1 MRRLFAKLKNVFS
14 RGSAERDLM
23 REVDAHLALLQ
34 DEFERRGMNP
44 ADARFQARRAF
55 GGIEQAKELHRDERS
70 IPWVE
75 QTLQDVRYTVRT
87 LLKSP
92 GFTAVALLTLALG
105 IGANIAIF
113 TIVNAVL
120 LRPLPFPEPERLVR
134 VYDDLNGTGA
144 KDVGLSVPELDDL
157 RDRSGLF
164 ESVSAIFPASAALR
178 GGDRTER
185 VEGLTTS
192 FEYFRLLGASAALGR
207 VIEPSDAV
215 PGFTEA
221 VVISDGLWRRQFG
234 ADPHVLG
241 RRILADEDGYTIV
254 GVMPPDFRHPAQGL
268 TADVE
273 LWTAAGFKANP
284 FPLPPSRA
292 YRYLPGALGR
302 LKPGLTVQQAQQRL
316 DAFVAELSRSYS
328 MEYPAA
334 SRWSVRLESIEES
347 WTGSVRPMLV
357 VLLAAVGFVLLIV
370 AVNLA
375 SLLVARS
382 SARTREIAIRQAL
395 GASRPR
401 LVRQLLTESI
411 LLSLAGGM
419 SAVAVLALGKKSL
432 LALMPA
438 DLPRLN
444 EVHFDARVVAL
455 AFGLSLLT
463 GVLFGLTP
471 ALHASDAE
479 PNGDLKEGARN
490 GSPSARKNRF
500 RGLLVAMEIALSVV
514 LLSAAGL
521 LLHSF
526 WNSMQSN
533 PGFNPNQLT
542 VARIW
547 IPSPN
552 NPEANHY
559 RTAPPIAAMSHEV
572 LRLARELPGV
582 EEAAMGG
589 NNSVPLVSN
598 THKQT
603 PFSLPDE
610 TDSSQKQ
617 RTTETALASP
627 EYFHVLGVP
636 LLRGRGFTEADTDKT
651 KLVAVV
657 SESFA
662 KQYLRKHDLG
672 ARIGFR
678 LAEPETRSYEPRTL
692 EIVGVVGDVHADG
705 LDTPAAPRVYFALY
719 QRPANEMAI
728 FLRGAPNSSATRQ
741 AVAAAVEGVDRDLP
755 VYGIRTMQEM
765 MANSLARR
773 RFALILMA
781 LFGALA
787 LFLASIG
794 IYGVMAY
801 AIGQRSQEFSIR
813 MALGAEPRDIL
824 LLAFRP
830 GVVLTCIGIAV
841 GLVGGFGSAR
851 LMSTLLYGVAPY
863 DPATF
868 GAVVAVL
875 ALVALVAC
883 GIPARRAIRIP
894 LSIALR
900 S

>member
-1 MRRLFAKLKNVFS
+1 MRRFFAKLKNVFS
-14 RGSAERDLM
+14 HGS
-23 REVDAHLALLQ
+23 
-34 DEFERRGMNP
+34 
-44 ADARFQARRAF
+44 
-55 GGIEQAKELHRDERS
+55 GIEQAKELHRDERS

-75 QTLQDVRYTVRT
+75 QTLHDARYALRT

-134 VYDDLNGTGA
+134 VFDDLNGTGA

-164 ESVSAIFPASAALR
+164 ESVSVIFPVSTALR
-178 GGDRTER
+178 GSDRAER
-185 VEGLTTS
+185 IEMLGTS

-221 VVISDGLWRRQFG
+221 AVISDGLWRRQFG
-234 ADPHVLG
+234 ADPHVVG
-241 RRILADEDGYTIV
+241 RRILVDEDAYTIV
-254 GVMPPDFRHPAQGL
+254 GVMPPDFRHPGQGL
-268 TADVE
+268 TGDVE
-273 LWTAAGFKANP
+273 MWLAAGFKADP
-284 FPLPPSRA
+284 FPMPPSRA
-292 YRYLPGALGR
+292 FRYLPGALGR

-316 DAFVAELSRSYS
+316 DAFVAELSRSYPT
-328 MEYPAA
+328 EYPEA
-334 SRWSVRLESIEES
+334 SRWSLRLESIEES
-347 WTGSVRPMLV
+347 WTRSVRPMLV

-382 SARTREIAIRQAL
+382 STRTREIAIRQAL

-401 LVRQLLTESI
+401 LVRQVLTESI
-411 LLSLAGGM
+411 LLSLAGGL
-419 SAVAVLALGKKSL
+419 SAVAVLMLAKKSL
-432 LALMPA
+432 LALMPS

-455 AFGLSLLT
+455 AFALSLLT

-471 ALHASDAE
+471 ALHASDAD
-479 PNGDLKEGARN
+479 PNEDLKEGARG
-490 GSPSARKNRF
+490 GSPSARQNRV
-500 RGLLVAMEIALSVV
+500 RGLLVAVEIAVSVV
-514 LLSAAGL
+514 LLSAAGF

-533 PGFNPNQLT
+533 PGFNPNQLM

-547 IPSPN
+547 IPFPN
-552 NPEANHY
+552 NPQANRY
-559 RTAPPIAAMSHEV
+559 RTVPPIAAMCHEV
-572 LRLARELPGV
+572 LRRARELPGV
-582 EEAAMGG
+582 QEAAMGG

-598 THKQT
+598 TQRQT

-610 TDSSQKQ
+610 PDSSQKQ
-617 RTTETALASP
+617 RTTATALVSP

-636 LLRGRGFTEADTDKT
+636 LLRGRGFTEADTDKM
-651 KLVAVV
+651 KPVVVV

-662 KQYLRKHDLG
+662 RQYLRKRDVG
-672 ARIGFR
+672 ARIGFAASR
-678 LAEPETRSYEPRTL
+678 GFEPRTL

-705 LDTPAAPRVYFALY
+705 LDTPAAPRVYFPLY

-741 AVAAAVEGVDRDLP
+741 AVAAAVEGIDPNLP
-755 VYGIRTMQEM
+755 VYGIRTMREM
-765 MANSLARR
+765 MANSLERR
-773 RFALILMA
+773 RFVLTLMA

-794 IYGVMAY
+794 TYGVMAY
-801 AIGQRSQEFSIR
+801 AIGQRSQEFGIR

-830 GVVLTCIGIAV
+830 GVVLTGIGIAV
-841 GLVGGFGSAR
+841 GLLGGLGAAR
-851 LMSTLLYGVAPY
+851 LMSSLLFGVAPY
-863 DPATF
+863 DPLTF

-875 ALVALVAC
+875 TLVALAAC
-883 GIPARRAIRIP
+883 GIPARRALRIP
-894 LSIALR
+894 PSIALR

>member
-1 MRRLFAKLKNVFS
+1 MRRLFAKLKNVF
-14 RGSAERDLM
+14 RHGSADRELA
-23 REVDAHLALLQ
+23 REVDAHLTLLQ
-34 DEFERRGMNP
+34 DEFERRGMKP
-44 ADARFQARRAF
+44 EDARWEARRAY

-75 QTLQDVRYTVRT
+75 QTLQDVRYALRT

-120 LRPLPFPEPERLVR
+120 LRPLPFPESQRLVR
-134 VYDDLNGTGA
+134 VFDDLNGTGV

-164 ESVSAIFPASAALR
+164 ESVSALFPTSTALR
-178 GGDRTER
+178 GGDRAER
-185 VEGLTTS
+185 IEALGIS
-192 FEYFRLLGASAALGR
+192 FDYFRLLGANAALGR
-207 VIEPSDAV
+207 VIGPSDAV

-254 GVMPPDFRHPAQGL
+254 GVMPPDFRHPGQSL

-273 LWTAAGFKANP
+273 LWFAAGFKANP
-284 FPLPPSRA
+284 FPVPPSRA

-302 LKPGLTVQQAQQRL
+302 LKSGLTVQQAQQRL
-316 DAFVAELSRSYS
+316 DAFVAELGRSYP
-328 MEYPAA
+328 MEYPSA

-347 WTGSVRPMLV
+347 WTASVRPMLM

-401 LVRQLLTESI
+401 LVRQLLTESV

-419 SAVAVLALGKKSL
+419 SAVAVLMLAKKSL

-444 EVHFDARVVAL
+444 EVHFDARLVVL
-455 AFGLSLLT
+455 AFALSLLT

-471 ALHASDAE
+471 ALQASDAD
-479 PNGDLKEGARN
+479 PNEDLKEGTRG

-500 RGLLVAMEIALSVV
+500 RGFLVAVEIALSVV

-533 PGFNPNQLT
+533 PGFNPNQLM

-547 IPSPN
+547 IPFPN
-552 NPEANHY
+552 NPEANRY
-559 RTAPPIAAMSHEV
+559 RTVPPITAMSHEV
-572 LRLARELPGV
+572 LRLARRIPGV
-582 EEAAMGG
+582 QEAAMGG
-589 NNSVPLVSN
+589 NNSVPLVNN
-598 THKQT
+598 TRRQT

-610 TDSSQKQ
+610 PDSSQKE
-617 RTTETALASP
+617 RTTETTLVSP
-627 EYFHVLGVP
+627 EYFHVLGIA
-636 LLRGRGFTEADTDKT
+636 LLRGRVFTEADTDGT
-651 KLVAVV
+651 KPVVVV

-662 KQYLRKHDLG
+662 TQYLRKRDLG
-672 ARIGFR
+672 ARIGFAAR
-678 LAEPETRSYEPRTL
+678 RGFEPRCL

-719 QRPANEMAI
+719 QRPTNEMAI
-728 FLRGAPNSSATRQ
+728 FLRGAPNSSASRQ
-741 AVAAAVEGVDRDLP
+741 AVRAAVEGVDRNLP

-765 MANSLARR
+765 MADSLARR
-773 RFALILMA
+773 RFALTLMA
-781 LFGALA
+781 TFGALA

-801 AIGQRSQEFSIR
+801 AVGKRSQEFSIR

-830 GVVLTCIGIAV
+830 GVALTGIGIAV
-841 GLVGGFGSAR
+841 GLLGGLGAAR
-851 LMSTLLYGVAPY
+851 LMSSLLYGVAPY

-868 GAVVAVL
+868 GAVVVML
-875 ALVALVAC
+875 ALVALAAC

-894 LSIALR
+894 PSVALR